1 MPAYVD
7 EPLVQRRHGLS
18 GHLIGE
24 PPDDAHAVAI
34 AIGLGEKYWQGD
46 ALVPHY
52 ALPAGRRD
60 AAIAAGAV
68 ALDERRWA
76 ACVQRLHRAACSA
89 RMARPA
95 AAGRPPA
102 PGPTPLPP
110 TPSQTLP
117 LFEDGLAR
125 HSAHHPG

>member
-1 MPAYVD
+1 MPTYVD
-7 EPLVQRRHGLS
+7 EPRVQRRHGLS
-18 GHLIGE
+18 GHLVGE
-24 PPDDAHAVAI
+24 PPDDAHAVAS
-34 AIGLGEKYWQGD
+34 AIGLGERYWQGE

-89 RMARPA
+89 RMAARPA

-102 PGPTPLPP
+102 PGPLPP
-110 TPSQTLP
+110 SSAHTLP
-117 LFEDGLAR
+117 LFADDPTR
-125 HSAHHPG
+125 HAAQHPR